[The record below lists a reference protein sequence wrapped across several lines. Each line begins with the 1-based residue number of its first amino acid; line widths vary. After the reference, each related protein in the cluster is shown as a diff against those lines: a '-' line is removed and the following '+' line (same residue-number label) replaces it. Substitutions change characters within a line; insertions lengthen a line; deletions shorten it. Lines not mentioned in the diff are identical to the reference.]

1 MLGISTKI
9 MATMDDTIKIE
20 WSMDAGRDGLDSDPT
35 NPLSRSLARLI
46 NTGKPFS
53 RLSLSFL
60 NEGQGHLRWFGVFV
74 ESKRTLFFPGF
85 SKAFDGIESHRGP
98 EPHARRSFEFDHLSL
113 EKDRTTWHVTARG
126 SSDHLGSPRTLAL
139 GNGRVLWFGLSFAS
153 VDAFRPVQNKTVTEF
168 STPPSDASRRRDI
181 ITASRERAKFSILS
195 LPDGP
200 LATLPETYFHASVIA
215 GPAGFETCLGPE
227 HAFPIGSPFLASPF
241 PSVPSDLPIRI
252 HRIQLSPDTDLQIT
266 LTRLSGKLTVPV
278 AFTGPEAP
286 TETPVGNV

>member
-1 MLGISTKI
+1 
-9 MATMDDTIKIE
+9 
-20 WSMDAGRDGLDSDPT
+20 MDAGRNGLDSDPT

-85 SKAFDGIESHRGP
+85 SKSFDGIESHRGL

-113 EKDRTTWHVTARG
+113 EKDRTTWHVSARG
-126 SSDHLGSPRTLAL
+126 SSDHLGSPRTHAL

-153 VDAFRPVQNKTVTEF
+153 VDAFRLVQDKTVVEF
-168 STPPSDASRRRDI
+168 SAPPSDAARRGKI
-181 ITASRERAKFSILS
+181 ITAARERAKFPILS

-200 LATLPETYFHASVIA
+200 LATLPGTYFHASVIA
-215 GPAGFETCLGPE
+215 GPAGFETYLGPE
-227 HAFPIGSPFLASPF
+227 HAFPIGSPYLASPF
-241 PSVPSDLPIRI
+241 PSVLSDFPIKI
-252 HRIQLSPDTDLQIT
+252 HRLQLSPNMDLQIA

-278 AFTGPEAP
+278 VFTGSEAP
-286 TETPVGNV
+286 TEALEVAPEKWSS